1 MTPSFETIARK
12 ILFNAFAEDSPLYER
27 TIRHIAQALREAHA
41 AGLDEGAEIA
51 QQKLSSIMA
60 GNYTFL
66 VDSYKSQVCGALRAR
81 AAEVREGK

>member
-41 AGLDEGAEIA
+41 AGLDEGAEVA
-51 QQKLSSIMA
+51 QEKLSNIMA
-60 GNYTFL
+60 GNYS
-66 VDSYKSQVCGALRAR
+66 VVVHSYKSQICGALRAR
-81 AAEVREGK
+81 ASEVREGK